1 MVRVWNVQTGQQLER
16 LKGHKDSVYSVAF
29 SPDGKTL
36 VSGSL
41 DRTLRLWDLSATK
54 RAVDASPVGT
64 GAVGAA
70 KEIPPVEKGLGVCA
84 TTLNGHKVGCLACI
98 ES

>member
-41 DRTLRLWDLSATK
+41 DRTLRLWDVSATK
-54 RAVDASPVGT
+54 RAVEASPSGV

-70 KEIPPVEKGLGVCA
+70 KEVQPAPVEKGLGVCA
-84 TTLNGHKVGCLACI
+84 TTLNGHKV
-98 ES
+98 SDPS